1 MSRKV
6 VFGLVLFVALVAGVV
21 AGLLLIAPSDEQ
33 QAALPSTS
41 APPSTSIPAPATTS
55 STRAVE
61 RAADGAA
68 QAIAD
73 AITEGDSLKFGL
85 ITCDPQSSAELRKLQ
100 DKWDAAGAVSASIV
114 RPPLVTG
121 DRATVTIHV
130 EGAGGEK
137 ETEFPLRKKGEKW
150 CVPG

>member
-6 VFGLVLFVALVAGVV
+6 VFGLVLSVALIAGVV
-21 AGLLLIAPSDEQ
+21 AGLLLIAPSGEQ
-33 QAALPSTS
+33 QAAP
-41 APPSTSIPAPATTS
+41 PPSTSSVPASTTTS

-100 DKWDAAGAVSASIV
+100 EKWDAAGTVDASVV

>member
-1 MSRKV
+1 MSGKV
-6 VFGLVLFVALVAGVV
+6 VFGLVLSLALVAGVV
-21 AGLLLIAPSDEQ
+21 AGLLLIAPGDEQ
-33 QAALPSTS
+33 RA
-41 APPSTSIPAPATTS
+41 APPSTSVPVPATTPG
-55 STRAVE
+55 TRVAE

>member
-1 MSRKV
+1 MSGKV
-6 VFGLVLFVALVAGVV
+6 VFTVALSVAV
-21 AGLLLIAPSDEQ
+21 AAGAVTGLLLIAPGDEQ
-33 QAALPSTS
+33 QAP
-41 APPSTSIPAPATTS
+41 PPSTTAAAPPATS
-55 STRAVE
+55 SSRQAE
-61 RAADGAA
+61 RAADGTA

-100 DKWDAAGAVSASIV
+100 DKWDAAGTVSASVV

>member
-33 QAALPSTS
+33 QAA
-41 APPSTSIPAPATTS
+41 PPSTAVPAPATT

-100 DKWDAAGAVSASIV
+100 DKWDAAGAVSASIA

>member
-1 MSRKV
+1 MARKV
-6 VFGLVLFVALVAGVV
+6 VFGLVLLVAVVAGVV
-21 AGLLLIAPSDEQ
+21 AGLLLIAPGDEQ
-33 QAALPSTS
+33 QAA
-41 APPSTSIPAPATTS
+41 PPSTSVAAPATTS
-55 STRAVE
+55 STPSVE
-61 RAADGAA
+61 HAADGAA

-100 DKWDAAGAVSASIV
+100 DKWDAAGTVSASVV

>member
-1 MSRKV
+1 MTRKV
-6 VFGLVLFVALVAGVV
+6 ILVLTSLVAILVGAVV
-21 AGLLLIAPSDEQ
+21 GLLLVAPGGRQ
-33 QAALPSTS
+33 QTAPTPTPVPSPTSS
-41 APPSTSIPAPATTS
+41 APPADSA
-55 STRAVE
+55 AV
-61 RAADGAA
+61 GVA

-85 ITCDPQSSAELRKLQ
+85 ITCDRQNTGELQKLQ
-100 DKWDAAGAVSASIV
+100 QKWDAAGTVSAFVI

-130 EGAGGEK
+130 EGADGEK
-137 ETEFPLRKKGEKW
+137 ETEFPLQKKGEKW

>member
-6 VFGLVLFVALVAGVV
+6 VFGLVLFVAVVAGVV

-33 QAALPSTS
+33 QAA
-41 APPSTSIPAPATTS
+41 PPPVSVVASPATTS